1 MYSSFMRSNGAR
13 TERTTTVE
21 RTPAVSLSATT
32 RAPSRISAPL
42 TSPPSA
48 AAGGLARS
56 TARARRSRP
65 SAVASDDDRRRA
77 PTPTADAD
85 AAAAARLLLH
95 PPTTAR
101 GSPPRAPHDVVALV
115 VASRSPSSRLPRR
128 ARARAIA
135 AAGAR
140 APRADD
146 LTTRDP
152 PPPRDALARPR
163 AHPAISARAAPSLPP
178 VSPPSLATT
187 TEALA
192 VERRAPTASRSSRLG
207 MPATMRSRAAAAERA
222 EILGRT
228 AVCPKLRVQG
238 LTPVQR

>member
-1 MYSSFMRSNGAR
+1 
-13 TERTTTVE
+13 
-21 RTPAVSLSATT
+21 
-32 RAPSRISAPL
+32 L

-48 AAGGLARS
+48 AASRAVD
-56 TARARRSRP
+56 RARETLATVGGRE
-65 SAVASDDDRRRA
+65 RRRSSSSA
-77 PTPTADAD
+77 DADADAD

-115 VASRSPSSRLPRR
+115 VASRSPSSRLHG
-128 ARARAIA
+128 ARGARHR
-135 AAGAR
+135 GGGRAR
-140 APRADD
+140 APRRRSDD
-146 LTTRDP
+146 AGS

-163 AHPAISARAAPSLPP
+163 AHPVISLARPLASAGLAAIPRDDDGSARGRETRADG
-178 VSPPSLATT
+178 LA
-187 TEALA
+187 LVA
-192 VERRAPTASRSSRLG
+192 VGYASDDAEQSR
-207 MPATMRSRAAAAERA
+207 RSRAG

>member
-48 AAGGLARS
+48 AASRAVD
-56 TARARRSRP
+56 RARETLATVGGRE
-65 SAVASDDDRRRA
+65 RRRSSSSA
-77 PTPTADAD
+77 DADADAD

-115 VASRSPSSRLPRR
+115 VASRS
-128 ARARAIA
+128 
-135 AAGAR
+135 
-140 APRADD
+140 
-146 LTTRDP
+146 
-152 PPPRDALARPR
+152 
-163 AHPAISARAAPSLPP
+163 
-178 VSPPSLATT
+178 
-187 TEALA
+187 
-192 VERRAPTASRSSRLG
+192 
-207 MPATMRSRAAAAERA
+207 
-222 EILGRT
+222 
-228 AVCPKLRVQG
+228 
-238 LTPVQR
+238 